1 MDMSVIKVE
10 NLTFSYDTSYDKIFD
25 NVSFQIDTNWKLG
38 FVGRNGRGKTTFLNL
53 LLGKYEYQGRI
64 LSSVKFDYF
73 PYEVKDKNLRTEEVL
88 REVCPAAEAWE
99 FMRELSYLSMDED
112 VLEKPFCLLSQG
124 EQTKA
129 LLAALFLNEGH
140 FLLIDE
146 PTNHL
151 DMGAREL
158 VSAYLKRK
166 RGFILVS
173 HDRAFLD
180 GCTDHI
186 LSLNKTDIEVQSGN
200 FSSWLENFENRQRFE
215 EAENARLQKDI
226 RRLEKAAERASGW
239 SEKTE
244 ASKYGNGPVDRGYV
258 GHKAAK
264 MMKRSKI
271 IETRTK
277 RAAEEKAKLLKNRES
292 AENLKLLPLEYTHDT
307 LASFSEAVVY
317 YDGKPVCCP
326 VSFRIQKG
334 DRIVFD
340 GKNGSGKSSLLKLLA
355 GEEKTYTGTV
365 NMGKNLRISY
375 VSQDTS
381 WLRGSLRDF
390 AEENQIEESLF
401 KALLRKLDFDRMQF
415 DKDMSEFS
423 SGQKKKVLLAK
434 SLCEQAHLYVWDEPL
449 NFVDLYSRMQ
459 IEALI
464 KEYKPTMVFVEH
476 DKAFREE
483 IGTKHIV
490 IEKETK

>member
-10 NLTFSYDTSYDKIFD
+10 NLTFSYDTSCDKIFD

-38 FVGRNGRGKTTFLNL
+38 FTGRNGRGKTTFLNL
-53 LLGKYEYQGRI
+53 LLGKYEYQGHI
-64 LSSVKFDYF
+64 LSSVQFDYF
-73 PYEVKDKNLRTEEVL
+73 PYEVKDKNLKTEEVL
-88 REVCPAAEAWE
+88 REVCPVAETWE
-99 FMRELSYLSMDED
+99 FMRELSYLSMEEE
-112 VLEKPFCLLSQG
+112 VLEKPFALLSQG

-186 LSLNKTDIEVQSGN
+186 LSLNKTDIQVQSGN
-200 FSSWLENFENRQRFE
+200 FSSWMENFENRQKFE

-239 SEKTE
+239 SDKTE

-277 RAAEEKAKLLKNRES
+277 KAAEEKSKLLKNRES
-292 AENLKLLPLEYTHDT
+292 AENLKLFPLVYAHDT
-307 LASFSEAVVY
+307 LASFSETVVY
-317 YDGKPVCCP
+317 YDGKPVCRP
-326 VSFRIQKG
+326 VSFRIQRG
-334 DRIVFD
+334 DRIVLD

-355 GEEKTYTGTV
+355 GEAKAYTGV
-365 NMGKNLRISY
+365 VDRGANLRVSY
-375 VSQDTS
+375 VPQDTS
-381 WLRGSLRDF
+381 WLRGSLSDF
-390 AEENQIEESLF
+390 AMENKIEESLF

-434 SLCEQAHLYVWDEPL
+434 SLCEQAHLYIWDEPL

-459 IEALI
+459 IEALLR
-464 KEYKPTMVFVEH
+464 EYKPTMVLVEH
-476 DKAFREE
+476 DKVFREE
-483 IGTKHIV
+483 TGTKHIL
-490 IEKETK
+490 IEKETE